1 MCLFR
6 ESCRLKKRVKLAYP
20 NMILNIIKPY
30 FCKIDRVNGSC
41 VVLARF
47 SSGKEFFSI
56 KRNYAACLAE
66 YLCKSL
72 CFHRLSVVPCGGL
85 IITVSF
91 GGFCCVLHA
100 VGKGGRSAK
109 RIGVLHPCAYNL
121 HEAMKIIRSFAI
133 RSEVFLGSA
142 YNTVTLLLY
151 CFHILCFCLF
161 ISFLSALP
169 YFYWFRIFASLD
181 DGDGLI
187 YGAFE

>member
-47 SSGKEFFSI
+47 SSGKESFSI

-72 CFHRLSVVPCGGL
+72 CFHRFSFVPWGWLLLCYAQIELSHAVNESAQLIYLPFIFLLLCGGCDL
-85 IITVSF
+85 AKF
-91 GGFCCVLHA
+91 GN
-100 VGKGGRSAK
+100 SQ
-109 RIGVLHPCAYNL
+109 I
-121 HEAMKIIRSFAI
+121 
-133 RSEVFLGSA
+133 
-142 YNTVTLLLY
+142 
-151 CFHILCFCLF
+151 
-161 ISFLSALP
+161 
-169 YFYWFRIFASLD
+169 
-181 DGDGLI
+181 
-187 YGAFE
+187 